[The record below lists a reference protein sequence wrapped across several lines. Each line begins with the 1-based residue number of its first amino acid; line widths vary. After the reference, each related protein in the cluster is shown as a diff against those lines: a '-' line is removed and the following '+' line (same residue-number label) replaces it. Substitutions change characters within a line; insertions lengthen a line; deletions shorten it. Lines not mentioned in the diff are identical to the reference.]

1 MSNSNPEDTE
11 CLALML
17 KNLEGMRE
25 RTEQAANAID
35 SMRFYI
41 RAIRENTQSALI
53 TGETD
58 DLVRHRLL
66 PTLIATNTR
75 VLEELAR
82 GIDDGTDQ
90 LDMCFYCLS
99 GEGEEDEE

>member
-1 MSNSNPEDTE
+1 MTVIKDKQADMQEI
-11 CLALML
+11 ALML
-17 KNLEGMRE
+17 KNLEAMRE
-25 RTEQAANAID
+25 RTEQVANIVD
-35 SMRFYI
+35 SLRFYV
-41 RAIRENTQSALI
+41 RVIRENAQSALI

-82 GIDDGTDQ
+82 GIYDGTDQ
-90 LDMCFYCLS
+90 LDIVFQDLA
-99 GEGEEDEE
+99 EEDEEE

>member
-1 MSNSNPEDTE
+1 MSKNNGEDTE
-11 CLALML
+11 QIALML
-17 KNLEGMRE
+17 KNLEAMRE
-25 RTEQAANAID
+25 RTEQAANIID
-35 SMRFYI
+35 SLRFYV
-41 RAIRENTQSALI
+41 RVIRESAQSALI

-90 LDMCFYCLS
+90 LDIAFRDLA
-99 GEGEEDEE
+99 EEDEEE